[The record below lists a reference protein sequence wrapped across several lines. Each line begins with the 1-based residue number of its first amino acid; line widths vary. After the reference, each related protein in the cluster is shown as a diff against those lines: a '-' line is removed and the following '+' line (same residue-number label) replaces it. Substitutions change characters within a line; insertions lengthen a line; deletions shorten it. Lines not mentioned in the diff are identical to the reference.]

1 MKLWLIVIF
10 CVVVAHMFA
19 VHALMRKSGSQWE
32 ATMQSSNSARN
43 NNQHSCLKVSDFY
56 SVHLTTY
63 FLSATDSSVEGP
75 KNTTKKYDQ
84 YCDRVPGEG
93 LVVFTVDLMEQ
104 DARDLPVAL
113 SFSQYD
119 SRGQLKLVKEV
130 PPNPHSQG
138 TLTLERSRSKAS
150 IFSRWRSGKR
160 RARTTSSK
168 CLSWWV
174 RKIRGSLQILAD
186 ERL

>member
-10 CVVVAHMFA
+10 CVLAAHMFA

-63 FLSATDSSVEGP
+63 FLSAIDSRVEGQKSP
-75 KNTTKKYDQ
+75 TKKYDQ
-84 YCDRVPGEG
+84 FCDHIPGEG

-138 TLTLERSRSKAS
+138 TLTLDTPIQEQGKYILKVAFGEAKSKDDV
-150 IFSRWRSGKR
+150 IEMPIMVGQEN
-160 RARTTSSK
+160 SK
-168 CLSWWV
+168 
-174 RKIRGSLQILAD
+174 
-186 ERL
+186 